1 MKKNIH
7 NNNLTRAAQYF
18 LFACLCFLITESLF
32 AESLSE
38 TNQGDIQ
45 RFIACPVYRDTDAG
59 PKSGC
64 WLATDPS
71 TGQVFDITGGLTKP
85 FDNRAVLVEGQI
97 GNEDRNMCGATVL
110 RPIRTSVLLEEY
122 CTPHVI
128 PAENLSGR
136 RFVLPKTRMS
146 PTNVPRTLPV
156 APFDKTAFHILFHYN
171 SDFLNY
177 QYSEVMLEK
186 IALTIKAAKPK
197 LVKITGFAATKP
209 YMVSERRLRESSSL
223 ALQRAKKVKL
233 ALTRLGVNENLIEL
247 SMSDT
252 PESIILDASDLIE
265 NAVSEETKRRVDIDL
280 VDISVVQQ

>member
-1 MKKNIH
+1 
-7 NNNLTRAAQYF
+7 
-18 LFACLCFLITESLF
+18 
-32 AESLSE
+32 
-38 TNQGDIQ
+38 
-45 RFIACPVYRDTDAG
+45 
-59 PKSGC
+59 
-64 WLATDPS
+64 
-71 TGQVFDITGGLTKP
+71 
-85 FDNRAVLVEGQI
+85 
-97 GNEDRNMCGATVL
+97 
-110 RPIRTSVLLEEY
+110 
-122 CTPHVI
+122 
-128 PAENLSGR
+128 
-136 RFVLPKTRMS
+136 
-146 PTNVPRTLPV
+146 
-156 APFDKTAFHILFHYN
+156 
-171 SDFLNY
+171 
-177 QYSEVMLEK
+177 MLEK